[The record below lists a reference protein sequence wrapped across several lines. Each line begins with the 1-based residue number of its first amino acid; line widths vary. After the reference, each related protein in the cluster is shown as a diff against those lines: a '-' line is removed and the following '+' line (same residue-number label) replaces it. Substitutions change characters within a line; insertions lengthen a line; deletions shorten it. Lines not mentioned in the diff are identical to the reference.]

1 MYKNILHEK
10 CVENT
15 MKLLLEFDFTVAYN
29 MNSVT
34 APYVRYYC
42 NGCSL
47 TAVTAIQAHYATWKE
62 ISSFSDAM
70 GQSEY
75 HLHIIMWRHNII
87 LHMSTQRDTGSS
99 LRGRFPL
106 NMTPLVN

>member
-1 MYKNILHEK
+1 
-10 CVENT
+10 
-15 MKLLLEFDFTVAYN
+15 MKLESPDKKCYFVYLLTNEMYRC
-29 MNSVT
+29 NSV
-34 APYVRYYC
+34 AASSVRYYC

-47 TAVTAIQAHYATWKE
+47 TTVNGHQAHYATWKE

-75 HLHIIMWRHNII
+75 HLHIIMRRYNII